1 MMMRVSTV
9 IDWFIFVMNGMLL
22 MMLVNMAR
30 LLIIIINVAG
40 IKAVFLVGIFKVM
53 RWIFLN
59 MMIGMFLRIGCF
71 MVIKMRI
78 IVKIIVRIIVRIIVW
93 FIVWFMMR
101 IRFLW

>member
-53 RWIFLN
+53 
-59 MMIGMFLRIGCF
+59 
-71 MVIKMRI
+71 
-78 IVKIIVRIIVRIIVW
+78 
-93 FIVWFMMR
+93 
-101 IRFLW
+101 